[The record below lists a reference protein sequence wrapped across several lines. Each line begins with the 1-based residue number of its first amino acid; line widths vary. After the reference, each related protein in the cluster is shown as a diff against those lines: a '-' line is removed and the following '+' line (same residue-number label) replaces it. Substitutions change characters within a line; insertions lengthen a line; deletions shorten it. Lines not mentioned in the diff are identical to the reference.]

1 MAPRRSKAA
10 MAKEEEENKTR
21 GSKRRRSQIPDPGEA
36 ERVVESD
43 GLKNKLFKNI
53 IL

>member
-1 MAPRRSKAA
+1 MIHRRSKTG

-36 ERVVESD
+36 ERVVES
-43 GLKNKLFKNI
+43 
-53 IL
+53 